1 MRQKERII
9 MKNIHLHD
17 RNQVDCKNSVHH
29 IELSETGVVVARCG
43 WSKFPSVDSWT
54 GYGGTVEQRT
64 ALESACNAVYQHL
77 TTAIISSAIY
87 GASEEEAK
95 KTECNNSEREAIVAL
110 RNLVAMLGT
119 KIDRAGK
126 ARKNMFVIDATSI
139 KCIYVLCA
147 GRKPMELCAPEVF
160 NKKIVPFLLFCA
172 TGEELSKAANMTAGE
187 AKRQQERRE
196 EARKKVAPEEL
207 EKAQEANKKLTVE
220 KETVMTDNR
229 LLKEKLDKVRRY
241 VEENETLSRE
251 LLLEMLKD

>member
-1 MRQKERII
+1 

-187 AKRQQERRE
+187 VKRQQERRE
-196 EARKKVAPEEL
+196 ESRKKVAPELL
-207 EKAQEANKKLTVE
+207 EEAQEANKKLSVE
-220 KETVMTDNR
+220 KETVMTDNC
-229 LLKEKLDKVRRY
+229 LLKEKLDKVRKY
-241 VEENETLSRE
+241 VEENEILSRE